1 MLPCCLDVDVGV
13 NDNGSSSRQFRKLT
27 DQCNFHRLCPLSEQ
41 WDINM
46 SQTSRPEEPQT
57 SKPEEKGAKAK
68 ENMISVHI

>member
-1 MLPCCLDVDVGV
+1 MNESNYVKIG
-13 NDNGSSSRQFRKLT
+13 N
-27 DQCNFHRLCPLSEQ
+27 EQ

-57 SKPEEKGAKAK
+57 SKPEEKEAKAK